1 LKTGEALHIGPY
13 TLTLRGVTERQKE
26 NAILTTAILGV
37 ERGGKF
43 VGTEH
48 ASKALYSKS
57 QQPMT
62 EVALHWTPAEDL
74 YMILGGV
81 NEDGSASIQAYI
93 NPLVSLVWGG
103 GIVMVLG
110 TLIALSDRMRIRRE
124 EQVG

>member
-1 LKTGEALHIGPY
+1 
-13 TLTLRGVTERQKE
+13 
-26 NAILTTAILGV
+26 
-37 ERGGKF
+37 
-43 VGTEH
+43 
-48 ASKALYSKS
+48 
-57 QQPMT
+57 MT
-62 EVALHWTPAEDL
+62 EVALHWTPTEDL

-124 EQVG
+124 EKAG